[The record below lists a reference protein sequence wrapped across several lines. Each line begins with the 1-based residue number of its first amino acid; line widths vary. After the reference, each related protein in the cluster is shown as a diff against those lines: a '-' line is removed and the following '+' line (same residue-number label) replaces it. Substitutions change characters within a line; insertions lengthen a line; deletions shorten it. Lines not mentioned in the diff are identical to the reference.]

1 MAEREIALI
10 VGAGTGLSASLAR
23 QCAAAGMAVAVAAR
37 DIGKLSGLVE
47 ETGAN
52 AYRCDASQ
60 ADDVAALF
68 DAVTGELG
76 VPNLVVYN
84 PSARARGPITELD
97 PDAVRTALEI
107 TAFGA
112 FLVAQKAAEA
122 MLPRGSG
129 SILFTG
135 ASAGVKGFANSSSF
149 AMGKFALRGL
159 ANALAR
165 ELHPQG
171 IHIGHF
177 VIDGGI
183 KKPGTDPRAA
193 DRGEDGMLDP
203 EAIAET
209 YLQFHRQPRNSW
221 AWEIELRPWVEKF

>member
-1 MAEREIALI
+1 MANGEIALI
-10 VGAGTGLSASLAR
+10 VGAGQGLSASLAR
-23 QCAAAGMAVAVAAR
+23 QCAAQGMAVAVAAR
-37 DIGKLSGLVE
+37 DIDKLSGLVG
-47 ETGAN
+47 ETQAR

-60 ADDVAALF
+60 PNDVSVLF
-68 DAVTGELG
+68 DAVNGDLG
-76 VPNLVVYN
+76 TPDLVVYN

-97 PDAVRTALEI
+97 PDAVLTALEI

-112 FLVAQKAAEA
+112 FLVAQKAAAA

-183 KKPGTDPRAA
+183 RKPDNDPRAA